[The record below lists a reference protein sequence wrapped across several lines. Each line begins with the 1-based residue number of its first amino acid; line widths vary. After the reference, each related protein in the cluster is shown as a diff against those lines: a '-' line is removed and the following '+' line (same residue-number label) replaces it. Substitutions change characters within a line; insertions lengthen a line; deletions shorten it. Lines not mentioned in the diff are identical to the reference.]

1 MEMTYEELSAKLKII
16 DTKIDELVS
25 LMGKLTASKQCEI
38 MDVPAIAEM
47 LGLSKRDIYNKKY
60 LLPNFGETPTG
71 KMEWTRKEVEK
82 WLETDQNTLKRR
94 YLEKAKE
101 NAM

>member
-94 YLEKAKE
+94 YLERAKE

>member
-25 LMGKLTASKQCEI
+25 LMGKLTAEKQCEI

-94 YLEKAKE
+94 YLERAKE

>member
-25 LMGKLTASKQCEI
+25 LMGKLTASRQCEI

-94 YLEKAKE
+94 YLERAKE